1 MRVLVT
7 GASGFLGS
15 YVVEEL
21 LRHGHEVIGMVRG
34 NSNTSLLQEM
44 GAETRIGNLDE
55 PEGLRE
61 AVRGCHAVMHLA
73 AYYTF
78 TGKKDMY
85 QRINVDGTAALA
97 EACLLEGVGHFIYC
111 SSTEAMGPVDDPPGD
126 ESSPLRPEY
135 EYGRSK
141 MRAESLLPGF
151 QERGLPCTV
160 LRPSGIY
167 GPRNLDD
174 VAFWF
179 IRSFSRWPT
188 SKFMIGSGR
197 NLVQFV
203 HVRDVAQAFRLAM
216 EKPEASI
223 GKTFIISEGRPY
235 SYSDVYGILADVM
248 GKKPPRIRVPA
259 LLAKA
264 MILEV
269 QLFFALIRKDNFMW
283 RLSTVDA
290 VTSDRSYSVRR
301 AMDELGYEP
310 AYDLRRGMD
319 ETVRWY
325 RENGY
330 IR

>member
-1 MRVLVT
+1 MKVLVT

-15 YVVEEL
+15 YVAEEL
-21 LRHGHEVIGMVRG
+21 IRHGHEVVAMVRE
-34 NSNTSLLQEM
+34 NSDTRLLQEM
-44 GAETRIGNLDE
+44 GAEMRIGHLDK
-55 PEGLRE
+55 PESLHL

-78 TGKKDMY
+78 TGKKEMY

-97 EACLLEGVGHFIYC
+97 EACLQEGVSHFIYC
-111 SSTEAMGPVDDPPGD
+111 SSTEAMGPVDDPPAD
-126 ESSPLRPEY
+126 ETTPLQPEY

-141 MRAESLLPGF
+141 MRAESLLAGF
-151 QERGLPCTV
+151 QERGLPCTI

-203 HVRDVAQAFRLAM
+203 HVRDVAQAFRLAL
-216 EKPEASI
+216 EKPEVSHGQVYI
-223 GKTFIISEGRPY
+223 VSEDRPY
-235 SYSDVYGILADVM
+235 SYSEVYGILADVM
-248 GKKPPRIRVPA
+248 GKKAPRIHVPA
-259 LLAKA
+259 ILAKA
-264 MILEV
+264 MLLEV

-290 VTSDRSYSVRR
+290 VTGDRSYSVQR
-301 AMDELGYEP
+301 AMDDLGYRP

-325 RENGY
+325 RENGH